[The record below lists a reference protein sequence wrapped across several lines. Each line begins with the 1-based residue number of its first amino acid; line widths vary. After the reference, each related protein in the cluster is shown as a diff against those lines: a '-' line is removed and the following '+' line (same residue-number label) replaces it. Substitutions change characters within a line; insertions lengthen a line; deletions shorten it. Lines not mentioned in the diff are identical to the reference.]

1 MDEFERSAVPTF
13 PVGDDTDPMSPEA
26 EQLPADPSVGHIRG
40 AGWGQVTGSSGWR
53 TLGVIGMAIPV
64 VVYFWFLHHYALNV
78 IFWDQWSDIY
88 VIGHQAWSNLWGQHG
103 DHRILFPNLV
113 VITLADT
120 THLNIVVE
128 EFISAGCLLVA
139 TALIVLAHR
148 RRAPGTSWLFY
159 VPVVAVMFSLNQV
172 QNTLW
177 GFQLAWYMV
186 LVALAAAIYVIDRPV
201 LSWPAL
207 ALAVLITVVG
217 SFSSLMGLFI
227 WPAALVI
234 LLQRRRPRAFVWVW
248 LGAALVT
255 VVIYFHS
262 FAFNQPTSG
271 NNNSYAFHHLLATF
285 KYLTFG
291 LGGSV
296 GLAPSPAWL
305 AELFGAVLLVVS
317 CGVLVGSALRRDE
330 TSGRSIGAAL
340 IIVGL
345 LFAASTA
352 LGRTWSG
359 LFFASRYNTFYFLL
373 LVGSYLALF
382 DRFTAPLERPTSAT
396 TELPA
401 ASASSPSANGPA
413 RPRRRAWQVA
423 VLVVVAV
430 LVCVEVVSGTR
441 QGINEARSWSA
452 HQQLVAAV
460 SLNIDHVPDSTINS
474 AGLYPGTPP
483 WFLRSMAAEA
493 TAKHLSLFGTAPPPY
508 VLALTHGSVHLVR
521 PGPNAVLRGRVILV
535 AAASDPIGISR
546 VTFQLSGPQLPH
558 PVIVGRGTTVEY
570 AWVNEWSSTTVPD
583 GTYELQALAVSS
595 LGNHFVSPLV
605 SIRVA
610 N

>member
-1 MDEFERSAVPTF
+1 MTAPTDA
-13 PVGDDTDPMSPEA
+13 PAARQTAPSEA
-26 EQLPADPSVGHIRG
+26 A
-40 AGWGQVTGSSGWR
+40 GQVTGS
-53 TLGVIGMAIPV
+53 TLWHTVGVIGMAIPV

-186 LVALAAAIYVIDRPV
+186 LLALAAAIYVIDRPA
-201 LSWPAL
+201 LSWPSL
-207 ALAVLITVVG
+207 GLAVLIAVVG

-227 WPAALVI
+227 WPAALLI
-234 LLQRRRPRAFVWVW
+234 LLQRRRPRAFVWAW

-262 FAFNQPTSG
+262 FAFNQATSG
-271 NNNSYAFHHLLATF
+271 NDNSYAFHHVLATF
-285 KYLTFG
+285 KYLVFG

-296 GLAPSPAWL
+296 GLPASPGWP
-305 AELFGAVLLVVS
+305 AELFGTVLLVVS
-317 CGVLVGSALRRDE
+317 CGVLVASALRRDE
-330 TSGRSIGAAL
+330 TSGRSIGGAL

-345 LFAASTA
+345 LFAGSTA

-359 LFFASRYNTFYFLL
+359 LFLASRYNTFYFLL

-382 DRFTAPLERPTSAT
+382 DRFTAAPSRSAT
-396 TELPA
+396 TEVPVT
-401 ASASSPSANGPA
+401 STSFPSSA
-413 RPRRRAWQVA
+413 RPGRRAWQVA

-452 HQQLVAAV
+452 QQQLVAAV

-508 VLALTHGSVHLVR
+508 VLALTHGSVRLVR
-521 PGPNAVLRGRVILV
+521 PAPNAVLRGRVILV

-570 AWVNEWSSTTVPD
+570 AWVNEWNSTTVPD
-583 GTYELQALAVSS
+583 GTYELQALAASS
-595 LGNHFVSPLV
+595 LGNHFVSPVV
-605 SIRVA
+605 SVRVA